1 MIEIKNL
8 VKISKYAGERFDL
21 VQASGGNSSVK
32 LKNGK
37 MLIKASGFLLSEV
50 NENRGYSK
58 VDIKKIVNILKN
70 KDIKNNYDKIKREIC
85 AKKLVEEATVDLKN
99 RPSIET
105 LLHSILFKYTLHS
118 HPVVVNMIVVQK
130 DWKEILSSIFK
141 NQDIALVPYKTPGID
156 LALELNKVISVFKT
170 IPKIIFL
177 QNHGLIVTSNSISDV
192 KRLTEIVIN
201 KIEKNLKIDMNRYK
215 LTNKISNLINAAQKN
230 NNNITYLSEDRYLNE
245 QLIQNKK
252 LFLQTPFCP
261 DVQVFCGTIPILIKN
276 ILDIDLIKKYREEYF
291 EFPKVIIFKKNI
303 FFNATSLKKAKE
315 IEEVMKFHIMVLEKN
330 LKTKKNF
337 LNFKELH
344 YLNGWEAEK
353 FRKKI

>member
-1 MIEIKNL
+1 MIEIKNF

-32 LKNGK
+32 LKNGE
-37 MLIKASGFLLSEV
+37 MLIKSSGFLLSEV
-50 NENRGYSK
+50 NENSGYSQI
-58 VDIKKIVNILKN
+58 DIKKIVNILKN
-70 KDIKNNYDKIKREIC
+70 KDIKNEYDKIKREIFT
-85 AKKLVEEATVDLKN
+85 KKLVEQATLDLRN

-105 LLHSILFKYTLHS
+105 LLHSILFKYTLHT
-118 HPVVVNMIVVQK
+118 HPVVVNMIVIQK
-130 DWKEILSSIFK
+130 DWKETLLSIFT
-141 NQDIALVPYKTPGID
+141 NEDIALVAYNTPGID
-156 LALELNKVISVFKT
+156 LALELNKVISSFKK

-177 QNHGLIVTSNSISDV
+177 QNHGLIITSNSISDV

-201 KIEKNLKIDMNRYK
+201 KIEKYLKIDMSRYK

-230 NNNITYLSEDRYLNE
+230 NNITYLSEDRYLNE
-245 QLIQNKK
+245 QLLQNKK

-261 DVQVFCGTIPILIKN
+261 DVQVFCGTRPILLKN
-276 ILDIDLIKKYREEYF
+276 LLDIDLVKKYRKKYF
-291 EFPKVIIFKKNI
+291 EFPKVIIFNEHI
-303 FFNATSLKKAKE
+303 FFNAPNVKKAKE
-315 IEEVMKFHIMVLEKN
+315 MEEVMKFHIMVLKKN

-337 LNFKELH
+337 LNFYELR